1 MRTYVYALIGAAA
14 VAGATALAFAQASK
28 DRAASAPKG
37 AYVYEAEEQFYAGS
51 VADAGTYLQGMKTA
65 GDRIVFT
72 VNAPAAAEYALSL
85 RYASASGGNAS
96 LRVDVNGA
104 DGGAVSLPATGGAD
118 KWKRFEQKLSLRRGL
133 NTIDYR
139 AAAGPDAEASGTE
152 GAGRGGVNVDSLAV
166 VGGLALSER
175 GATVPYDELEA
186 EDGETNAEIVA
197 PGREYLTLSAESSG
211 RSAVKLTREGDY
223 VQWTTPRQANSLVVR
238 YSLPD
243 APGGGGESRTLSL
256 YVDGTKRQALSL
268 SSRYAWTY
276 GAYPYNDDPST
287 GEGHRYY
294 DESRFLVEDVPA
306 GATVRL
312 QRDAGDNAASYAI
325 DLIDLEQVDDP
336 YAMPDGY
343 ANVVDY
349 GAVPDDEGD
358 DTGAIQDAIL
368 AAATGG
374 KAGVWLPP
382 GTFTLTDR
390 LIVGGVRV
398 RGAGMWH
405 TVLQGTGGK
414 GGFFG
419 RGDDVRITD
428 LSVRGDSLY
437 RYDSGDDPAF
447 VGNFGP
453 GSLLQNVWVEHTKV
467 GIWLNAGTDG
477 LYMVG
482 GRVRDTWADGVN
494 FHAGV
499 KNTVISHFNVRN
511 TGDDAFAMWSAG
523 MANEN
528 NAFRYNTA
536 QLPMLANTFALYGG
550 TSNRVLDNIGMD
562 TVTAS
567 AGIAVSTR
575 DFGGTLPFAGTTEV
589 RRNTLI
595 RTGGLERNWNE
606 TFGALWIYADN
617 HPITEPVIVSDL
629 RIADSTYDAIKL
641 SQDKTI
647 DGVTFD
653 NVSIEGAGAYGLA
666 FDGVDGTGTF
676 NNVTVSG
683 AAAGGMH
690 NEGDRYKVVRGEGN
704 SGW

>member
-1 MRTYVYALIGAAA
+1 MMREGINVRTYAYALIGAAV
-14 VAGATALAFAQASK
+14 VAGAAAIAFAQASK
-28 DRAASAPKG
+28 DRSASAPEG
-37 AYVYEAEEQFYAGS
+37 AYVYEAEEQFYAGG
-51 VADAGTYLQGMKTA
+51 VENAGTFARGMSKA

-72 VNAPAAAEYALSL
+72 VNAPAAAEYEASL
-85 RYASASGGNAS
+85 RYASGNESGAS
-96 LRVDVNGA
+96 LGVDVNGA
-104 DGGAVSLPATGGAD
+104 AEASVSLPATGGEE
-118 KWKRFEQKLSLRRGL
+118 KWKRFEQKLALRKGL
-133 NTIDYR
+133 NTVSYR
-139 AAAGPDAEASGTE
+139 VDEDAADK
-152 GAGRGGVNVDSLAV
+152 GVNLDSLAV
-166 VGGLALSER
+166 VGGLALAER
-175 GATVPYDELEA
+175 GATVPYEELEA
-186 EDGETNAEIVA
+186 EAGETNAELLG
-197 PGREYLTLSAESSG
+197 PGREYLTLQAESSG
-211 RSAVKLTREGDY
+211 RRAVRLTREGDY
-223 VQWTTPRQANSLVVR
+223 VQWTAPEEANSIVVR

-256 YVDGTKRQALSL
+256 YVDGTKRRALSL

-294 DESRFLVEDVPA
+294 DESRFLIEDVPA

-312 QRDAGDNAASYAI
+312 QRDAVDNATYYAI
-325 DLIDLEQVDDP
+325 DLIDLERVDDP

-343 ANVVDY
+343 ANVVDF

-368 AAATGG
+368 AAASGG
-374 KAGVWLPP
+374 KAGVWLPA

-414 GGFFG
+414 GGFYG
-419 RGDDVRITD
+419 RGDNVRITD
-428 LSVRGDSLY
+428 LSVRGDSVY

-453 GSLLQNVWVEHTKV
+453 GSLLQNVWVEHMKV

-482 GRVRDTWADGVN
+482 GRIRDTWADGVN

-499 KNTVISHFNVRN
+499 KNAVISHFNVRN

-528 NAFRYNTA
+528 NAFRYNTS

-550 TSNRVLDNIGMD
+550 TSNRILDNIGMD

-575 DFGGTLPFAGTTEV
+575 DFGGTLPIAGTTEV
-589 RRNTLI
+589 RRNTLL

-617 HPITEPVIVSDL
+617 HPIAEPVIVSDL

-641 SQDKTI
+641 SEDETI
-647 DGVTFD
+647 DGVTFED
-653 NVSIEGAGAYGLA
+653 VSIEGAGAYGLD

-676 NNVTVSG
+676 DNVTVAS

-690 NEGDRYKVVRGEGN
+690 NEGDRYKIVRGEGN

>member
-1 MRTYVYALIGAAA
+1 MRMYRYALIGVAA
-14 VAGATALAFAQASK
+14 VAGAVTFAFMQASK
-28 DRAASAPKG
+28 DRGVSAPEG
-37 AYVYEAEEQFYAGS
+37 AYVYEAEEQFYAGGVS
-51 VADAGTYLQGMKTA
+51 NAGTYLQGVKAA
-65 GDRIVFT
+65 GDRIVFA
-72 VNAPAAAEYALSL
+72 VNAPAAAEYELSL
-85 RYASASGGNAS
+85 RYASSYEGSAS
-96 LRVDVNGA
+96 LGVDVNGA
-104 DGGAVSLPATGGAD
+104 AGAAVTLPATGGAER
-118 KWKRFEQKLSLRRGL
+118 WKRFGQKLALRKGL
-133 NTIDYR
+133 NTVSYR
-139 AAAGPDAEASGTE
+139 AEEDAPGE
-152 GAGRGGVNVDSLAV
+152 GVNVDSLAV

-175 GATVPYDELEA
+175 GATLPYAELEA
-186 EDGETNAEIVA
+186 EDGETNAETLA
-197 PGREYLTLSAESSG
+197 PGREYLTLQAESSG
-211 RSAVKLTREGDY
+211 RRAVKLSREGDY
-223 VQWTTPRQANSLVVR
+223 VQWTTPREANAIVVR

-256 YVDGTKRQALSL
+256 YVNGTKLRALSL
-268 SSRYAWTY
+268 TSRYAWTY

-294 DESRFLVEDVPA
+294 DESRYLIEDVPA

-312 QRDAGDNAASYAI
+312 QRDAGDNAAYYAI

-343 ANVVDY
+343 ANVEDY

-368 AAATGG
+368 AAAAGG
-374 KAGVWLPP
+374 KAGVWIPA

-390 LIVGGVRV
+390 LIVGDVRV

-414 GGFFG
+414 GGFYG
-419 RGDDVRITD
+419 RGDNVRITD
-428 LSVRGDSLY
+428 LSVRGDSVY

-482 GRVRDTWADGVN
+482 GRIRDTWADGVN

-499 KNTVISHFNVRN
+499 KNSVISHFNVRN

-550 TSNRVLDNIGMD
+550 TSNRVLDNVGMD

-575 DFGGTLPFAGTTEV
+575 DFGGTLLIAGTTEV

-606 TFGALWIYADN
+606 TIGALWIYADN
-617 HPITEPVIVSDL
+617 HPIAEPVIVSDM
-629 RIADSTYDAIKL
+629 RIVDSTYDAIKL

-647 DGVTFD
+647 DGATFE
-653 NVSIEGAGAYGLA
+653 NVSIDGAGAYGLD

-676 NNVTVSG
+676 ENVTVTG

-690 NEGDRYKVVRGEGN
+690 NEGGRYKVVRGDGN
-704 SGW
+704 VGW